1 MMLCFMVMDFINFVK
16 KTFCIIFFILE
27 YFAMPFLCDKIDS
40 GFTVLLCELGKVKQA
55 YQVIYGI
62 NCVPQ
67 NSPVAI
73 YINKASPVV
82 QW

>member
-1 MMLCFMVMDFINFVK
+1 
-16 KTFCIIFFILE
+16 
-27 YFAMPFLCDKIDS
+27 MPFLCDKIDS